1 MDVVPG
7 SEPPTITSEPA
18 TSVKVGTTY
27 VYEIAATDPEGNP
40 LTYELNDRDR
50 AGAVLNGNRLEW
62 TPTLEQVNDWFRFT
76 VTVSDGTGASTK
88 QDWRVDVVPGSEPPV
103 ITSEP
108 PATATVGV
116 PYVYELAVT
125 DPEGDPLTYELND
138 RYNAGAVLNGNRL
151 EWTPTPG
158 QANDWFRFIVTV
170 SDGTGASA
178 KQDWRV
184 DVAPAP

>member
-1 MDVVPG
+1 M
-7 SEPPTITSEPA
+7 
-18 TSVKVGTTY
+18 
-27 VYEIAATDPEGNP
+27 
-40 LTYELNDRDR
+40 
-50 AGAVLNGNRLEW
+50 LNGNRLEW

-158 QANDWFRFIVTV
+158 QANDLACGRCPRTLAARQRRPQAHWGPAIQPK
-170 SDGTGASA
+170 GAT
-178 KQDWRV
+178 
-184 DVAPAP
+184 